1 MAKFEVTQLYAGSFF
16 YPVPVNGGS
25 SGGSSGGAG
34 AGGFGA
40 SGSAGGGYTGGYIS
54 GSGEVISDFEGLIY
68 IRYGNCDP
76 YPVYVKPGK
85 NTIYFFIPII
95 LPVPTKIDSTLT
107 IEAKGT
113 ILIPAGF
120 KIIRKAGDTL
130 IPVPSFKVIDKY
142 GIRDLI
148 AIEKET
154 VAPPVNMDGIID
166 EYELQD
172 FTNVELINATIK
184 AFEGIE
190 NFAIEDLV
198 GIIQEIPVV
207 PINTDE
213 ILDDVVLSDSQKAQ
227 LIPVNISGTVQLEAF
242 NIADVTK
249 IEKQ

>member
-16 YPVPVNGGS
+16 YPMPVNGGY

-34 AGGFGA
+34 AGGFGG
-40 SGSAGGGYTGGYIS
+40 SGSTGGYIS

-68 IRYGNCDP
+68 IKYGNCDP

-85 NTIYFFIPII
+85 NNIYFFIPII

-130 IPVPSFKVIDKY
+130 VPVPSFKVADKF
-142 GIRDLI
+142 GVRDFILLD
-148 AIEKET
+148 KET
-154 VAPPVNMDGIID
+154 VAPPVDIDGIVD
-166 EYELQD
+166 EYEIQD
-172 FTNVELINATIK
+172 FTNIEIITATIK
-184 AFEGIE
+184 AFEGLE
-190 NFAIEDLV
+190 TFNIEDLV
-198 GIIQEIPVV
+198 GIIQEVPVK
-207 PINTDE
+207 PTNADG
-213 ILDDVVLSDSQKAQ
+213 ILDKIVLSDSKKAE
-227 LIPVNISGTVQLEAF
+227 LIPVNLSGTVQLEAF
-242 NIADVTK
+242 NITDLTK